1 MNNLSSYCGLVDAKI
16 RAPDKDLTV
25 HFVRATGYVLV
36 FSNRSKAQCAVLIRG
51 AAFVD
56 LK

>member
-1 MNNLSSYCGLVDAKI
+1 MNNQPSYCGLVDAKI